1 VSLSPMTPTIQSG
14 TPIST
19 AENGQRDVPGGY
31 AVTSAAMIAI
41 VFPAPRKADV
51 LRCSRTVVDMVKGR

>member
-1 VSLSPMTPTIQSG
+1 
-14 TPIST
+14 
-19 AENGQRDVPGGY
+19 
-31 AVTSAAMIAI
+31 VTSAAMIAI